1 MRSSSSSHSWSL
13 FALAQ
18 PALLAVFFLTMACVG
33 ASAQIDRAVLEGT
46 ATDPTGAAVVGAEV
60 KILAADTDLT
70 QEQRTNS
77 HGYYRFPGLAV
88 GRYSVTTS
96 STGFR
101 TTVVENVVLQVG
113 QTRTLD
119 VKLPVGTIAER
130 MDVSASLAPAERSSA
145 EASTVIAAD
154 QIENLPNNGRDW
166 ASFTLLAPF
175 AQDDGGGDQRT
186 IRFAGR
192 ARDDNNFQIDGVD
205 AGGIQE
211 QAQKSQTRLQIS
223 QDAIAEYR
231 VNSAL
236 YDAEYGTQAGGQS
249 RHRNQVR
256 HEQLSR
262 LGFWLL
268 KEFRFRRTQLQ

>member
-1 MRSSSSSHSWSL
+1 MQRSCSSLSTSL

-18 PALLAVFFLTMACVG
+18 TTLLALTFLTIASVG
-33 ASAQIDRAVLEGT
+33 ASAQIDRAELEGMVND
-46 ATDPTGAAVVGAEV
+46 ASGAVIRGARV
-60 KILAADTDLT
+60 QVLAADTGVS
-70 QEQRTNS
+70 QEQQTNS
-77 HGYYRFPGLAV
+77 NGYYRFPGLAV
-88 GRYSVTTS
+88 GRYTVTVTV
-96 STGFR
+96 TGFK
-101 TTVVENVVLQVG
+101 THVIEQVVVQVG

-119 VKLPVGTIAER
+119 IKLAVGAVAEKVEVK
-130 MDVSASLAPAERSSA
+130 ASDEPENRASA
-145 EASTVIAAD
+145 EASTVIRED
-154 QIENLPNNGRDW
+154 QIANLPNNGRDW

-223 QDAIAEYR
+223 QDAIDEYR

-236 YDAEYGTQAGGQS
+236 YDAEYGTQQAA
-249 RHRNQVR
+249 R
-256 HEQLSR
+256 
-262 LGFWLL
+262 
-268 KEFRFRRTQLQ
+268 